1 MTQNTKLPAFIEM
14 FRQENEK
21 TNPNDRDRW
30 MSRATFILAVVG
42 YAVGLG
48 NFWRFPYLTYKYGGG
63 IWFAPYLGALFFL
76 GIPLAIMELSLGQL
90 F

>member
-1 MTQNTKLPAFIEM
+1 MN
-14 FRQENEK
+14 
-21 TNPNDRDRW
+21 
-30 MSRATFILAVVG
+30 RATFILAVVG

-48 NFWRFPYLTYKYGGG
+48 NFWRFPYLTYRYGGG